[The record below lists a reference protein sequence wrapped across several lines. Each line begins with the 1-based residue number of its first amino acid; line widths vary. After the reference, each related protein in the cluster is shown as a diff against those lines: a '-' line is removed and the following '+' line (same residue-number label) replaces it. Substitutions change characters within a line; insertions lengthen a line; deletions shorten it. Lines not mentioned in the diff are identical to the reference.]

1 MAGKGVGNPVG
12 VRLNRRHQDMVRSKI
27 QASQLINRLQAE
39 ALGELEL
46 TDGQRDSAKFLVH
59 KILGN
64 APSVVEGPGDE
75 GEHVIVCKWQE

>member
-1 MAGKGVGNPVG
+1 MP

-27 QASQLINRLQAE
+27 QASQLIRVLQEE
-39 ALGELEL
+39 ALGERTLS
-46 TDGQRDSAKFLVH
+46 DGQRDSAKYLVH

-75 GEHVIVCKWQE
+75 GEHKLEISWRE